1 MFTGQCQYLPFGSC
15 SPISTCTDLQDEKSL
30 LLHSDFFSTY
40 YKQFKVCSL
49 LFSPS
54 LIKIISN
61 CHEMWMGN
69 CACKIQW
76 GLNPDCGRLQVP
88 VLCIICPPR
97 NSYTFSFLACLLLT
111 KILMV
116 HVIITAWSHGFSS
129 FSLLP
134 GVTDLKFI
142 QLLIE
147 H

>member
-88 VLCIICPPR
+88 VLYFICPPQKFLHFQLFGMSTAHLNPNGACDN
-97 NSYTFSFLACLLLT
+97 NSVIFMAFLHFHCYRVSRTWNLFNY
-111 KILMV
+111 
-116 HVIITAWSHGFSS
+116 S
-129 FSLLP
+129 
-134 GVTDLKFI
+134 
-142 QLLIE
+142 
-147 H
+147 